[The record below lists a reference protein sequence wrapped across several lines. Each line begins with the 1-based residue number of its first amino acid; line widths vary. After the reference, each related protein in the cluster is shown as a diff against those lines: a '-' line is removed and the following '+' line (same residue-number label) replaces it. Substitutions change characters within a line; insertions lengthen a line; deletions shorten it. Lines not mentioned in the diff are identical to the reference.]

1 MTKETG
7 SSAVVAPARDEEDDR
22 IDGRRRGERP
32 TTTGARTRPLP
43 PESDPGHVAFRIDR
57 YPFYLIAHTL
67 GRYVRRMERALHR
80 VGADQP
86 HWRIL
91 VILGERGPS
100 PVSRIADLAV
110 YKLSTVTRI
119 LQRMEAAG
127 LVSMRRSR
135 RDGRVTEV
143 SLTPEGEAQ
152 LRRIRAVGSVV
163 ANAAFSDFSRAEILT
178 LIELL
183 TRLDAAL
190 EEE

>member
-7 SSAVVAPARDEEDDR
+7 TGEVVALAQDEENDR
-22 IDGRRRGERP
+22 GTGRSSSQAEATTGERS
-32 TTTGARTRPLP
+32 RPLP

-127 LVSMRRSR
+127 LVTMRRSR

-143 SLTPEGEAQ
+143 SLTPDGEAQ
-152 LRRIRAVGSVV
+152 LRRIRAVGSAV
-163 ANAAFSDFSRAEILT
+163 ANEAFAGFSRAEILT

>member
-1 MTKETG
+1 MANSLDSARATAKSAEAIG
-7 SSAVVAPARDEEDDR
+7 EQPRHSSS
-22 IDGRRRGERP
+22 
-32 TTTGARTRPLP
+32 PLP
-43 PESDPGHVAFRIDR
+43 PDSDPGHVQFRIAR
-57 YPFYLIAHTL
+57 YPFYLLAHTL
-67 GRYVRRMERALHR
+67 GQYTRKMESALRR
-80 VGADQP
+80 VNADQP

-100 PVSRIADLAV
+100 PVSQIADLAV

-127 LVSMRRSR
+127 LVTMRRSR

-163 ANAAFSDFSRAEILT
+163 ANDAFSGFSRAEVLT

-183 TRLDAAL
+183 SRLDAAL

>member
-7 SSAVVAPARDEEDDR
+7 AGEVAALAQEDGDR
-22 IDGRRRGERP
+22 ETERSP
-32 TTTGARTRPLP
+32 HEQAAKKDNRTRPLP
-43 PESDPGHVAFRIDR
+43 AESDPGHVAFRIDR

-67 GRYVRRMERALHR
+67 GRYVRRMEKALRR

-100 PVSRIADLAV
+100 PVSQIADLAV

-152 LRRIRAVGSVV
+152 LRRIRAVGSAV
-163 ANAAFSDFSRAEILT
+163 ANEAFSGFSRAEILT

>member
-7 SSAVVAPARDEEDDR
+7 VGEVAALAQEEAENRENGRSRGARDGAGNDR
-22 IDGRRRGERP
+22 SRS
-32 TTTGARTRPLP
+32 LP
-43 PESDPGHVAFRIDR
+43 PESDPGHVAFRINR

-67 GRYVRRMERALHR
+67 GRYVRRMEKALRR

-100 PVSRIADLAV
+100 PVSQIADLAV

-127 LVSMRRSR
+127 LVTMRRSR

-143 SLTPEGEAQ
+143 SLTPQGEAQ
-152 LRRIRAVGSVV
+152 LRHIRAVGSVV
-163 ANAAFSDFSRAEILT
+163 ANDAFSGFSRAEIHA

-190 EEE
+190 EE

>member
-1 MTKETG
+1 MTKEMATDE
-7 SSAVVAPARDEEDDR
+7 VAALGQDEDENRGNGRSRSERNDAESDR
-22 IDGRRRGERP
+22 S
-32 TTTGARTRPLP
+32 RPLP
-43 PESDPGHVAFRIDR
+43 SESDPGHVAFRIDR

-67 GRYVRRMERALHR
+67 GRYVRRMEKALHR

-127 LVSMRRSR
+127 LVTMRRSR

-163 ANAAFSDFSRAEILT
+163 ANDAFSGFSRAEILT